1 MPIYISVASIVVT
14 ILALVFKNNFN
25 IMSASSQDN
34 QYTNEEVKINEIIKP
49 YLLKWPW
56 FIICAVLAVIVAF
69 LY

>member
-1 MPIYISVASIVVT
+1 
-14 ILALVFKNNFN
+14 
-25 IMSASSQDN
+25 MSASSQDN